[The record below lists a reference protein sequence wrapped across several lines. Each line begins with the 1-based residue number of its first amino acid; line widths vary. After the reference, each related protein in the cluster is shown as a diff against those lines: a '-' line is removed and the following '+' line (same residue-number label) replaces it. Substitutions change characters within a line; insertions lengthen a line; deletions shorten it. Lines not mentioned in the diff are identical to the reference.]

1 MTTLLPEKKVRQMPK
16 GGRKGGSVF
25 PRVGFMDA
33 IKYARKLVSKT
44 HTAPQPKDVILSG
57 VVGAKAGI
65 GAVRMSA
72 LKQYGFLKGDAKTGF
87 SAGDLAKKI
96 SAAPPEELVALYRE
110 AALRPTIFKQLFDTF
125 HGDMVSKAKLKQRAA
140 DLKVHP
146 DETFT
151 CVDLYVEG
159 MVTAELVTVEGDQ
172 VKHLASNDVVAGAI
186 AEHAADAESGAS
198 DNDSESEDLDGTVS
212 STDTNEGALP
222 KDSSDSIGAAKS
234 LAVPQ
239 EGIVKRS
246 QAVFD
251 VSITLDSSLDTDKLQ
266 KQLELLKRFG
276 AI

>member
-16 GGRKGGSVF
+16 GGRKGGSIF
-25 PRVGFMDA
+25 PRIALMDA
-33 IKYARKLVSKT
+33 IGYARKLVSKT

-57 VVGAKAGI
+57 VVGAKAGT

-72 LKQYGFLKGDAKTGF
+72 LKQYGFLKGDIKTNF
-87 SAGDLAKKI
+87 SADDLARRI
-96 SAAPPEELVALYRE
+96 SSSPSDELVSLYRE
-110 AALRPTIFKQLFDTF
+110 AMLRPKIFKQLFDTF
-125 HGDMVSKAKLKQRAA
+125 HGDAVSKAKLKQRAA

-146 DETFT
+146 DETLT

-172 VKHLASNDVVAGAI
+172 VKHLASNDIVAASI
-186 AEHAADAESGAS
+186 AEHADGVELGSS
-198 DNDSESEDLDGTVS
+198 DSDSESETLDRTVS

-222 KDSSDSIGAAKS
+222 KGSPDSIM
-234 LAVPQ
+234 AVPQ
-239 EGIVKRS
+239 EGIVKGS
-246 QAVFD
+246 QAVFN